1 MQIDNLKQNRSSRRA
16 SLNILLLLLIVMP
29 VSVFAQDKES
39 IDALRQMGKAFSSIA
54 EKTSPAV
61 VGLKSEVV
69 VSRDSSTSREWPFND
84 DLYEYFFGPRTP
96 RPRSPRREYQ
106 QPVTTMGSGFIISSD
121 GYILTNNHMVEDAKK
136 VKIEL
141 ADGRK
146 FDAKIIGTDP
156 ESDIAVVK
164 IEAENLPYL
173 ELADSEDLEVGE
185 WVLAIGNPLGLSHT
199 VTAGIVSAK
208 GRSVGLADFESFIQ
222 TDAAINR
229 GNSGGPLINLDGK
242 VVGINTA
249 IVGATGN
256 IGIGFA
262 IPINIVKYAYNQLR
276 EGGSVERG
284 YMGIQFEELTPGVAA
299 SLGLAKD
306 TKGVTI
312 VDVVEGSAAEEAG
325 LQQYD
330 VIVELD
336 GQPVE
341 GGNEFLNRVAM
352 LKPGS
357 KVNLVV
363 IRDGKRKPVT
373 IKLGKRPPREELL
386 GSLKPETTEVLGF
399 AVQDLTDELIDRFGY
414 EKEKGVIV
422 TEVDPG
428 SEAAEKGIAP
438 GTLIK
443 EVNRKPISNTRQ
455 FNEEIKNAK
464 KSGGA
469 LLLVKLP
476 NGYTKIVFIEF
487 SESQK

>member
-1 MQIDNLKQNRSSRRA
+1 MQIDRVKSNKTSFRRT
-16 SLNILLLLLIVMP
+16 SLYILLLVLIVTP
-29 VSVFAQDKES
+29 VSVFGQDKDS
-39 IDALRQMGKAFSSIA
+39 IAAMRQMGKAFSSIA
-54 EKTSPAV
+54 KKASPAV
-61 VGLKSEVV
+61 VSLKAELA
-69 VSRDSSTSREWPFND
+69 VSRDSSTYREWPLDD
-84 DLYEYFFGPRTP
+84 DLYEFFFGPRSP
-96 RPRSPRREYQ
+96 RPRSPRRQYQ
-106 QPVTTMGSGFIISSD
+106 QPVTTMGSGFIISED
-121 GYILTNNHMVEDAKK
+121 GYILTNNHMVEDAKE

-141 ADGRK
+141 ADDRK

-164 IEAENLPYL
+164 IDAENLPYL
-173 ELADSEDLEVGE
+173 ELGDSDELEVGE
-185 WVLAIGNPLGLSHT
+185 WVLAIGNPLTFSHT

-208 GRSVGLADFESFIQ
+208 GRSVGLAYFESFIQ

-262 IPINIVKYAYNQLR
+262 IPINMAKYAYKQLR

-284 YMGIQFEELTPGVAA
+284 YMGIQFEELTSEVAA
-299 SLGLAKD
+299 YLGLNKD
-306 TKGVTI
+306 TKGVTV

-325 LQQYD
+325 LHQYD

-341 GGNEFLNRVAM
+341 SGNEFLNHVAM

-363 IRDGKRKPVT
+363 MRDGKTKPVT
-373 IKLGKRPPREELL
+373 VKLGKRPPREELL
-386 GSLKPETTEVLGF
+386 GSLKPETTEELGF
-399 AVQDLTDELIDRFGY
+399 AVQDLTDELTERFGY

-428 SEAAEKGIAP
+428 SEASEKGISP

-455 FNEEIKNAK
+455 FNEEIKKAK

-487 SESQK
+487 SKS